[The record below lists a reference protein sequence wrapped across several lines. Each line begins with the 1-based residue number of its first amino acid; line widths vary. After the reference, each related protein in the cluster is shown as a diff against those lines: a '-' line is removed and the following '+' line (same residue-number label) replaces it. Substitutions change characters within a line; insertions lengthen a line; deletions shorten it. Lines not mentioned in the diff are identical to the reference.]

1 MKTNFEPFPILET
14 SRLVLRKFTEK
25 DALDLFEIRSN
36 PEMLDFTDGKV
47 DEFIDDTIRFI
58 KIINNGIDKEKWINF
73 AIVYKPNKK
82 LIGSI
87 NLWNFDYKLKKAEV
101 GYALNPLYQKRGLMT
116 EALEAVV
123 KYGFE
128 EMGLDLI
135 EIWTDHRNT
144 SSIKLAE
151 RVGFKYIKTELEQG
165 YYKKQ
170 TFKMLVYQ
178 LRRTEV

>member
-87 NLWNFDYKLKKAEV
+87 NLWNFEDRKSTR
-101 GYALNPLYQKRGLMT
+101 LN
-116 EALEAVV
+116 
-123 KYGFE
+123 
-128 EMGLDLI
+128 
-135 EIWTDHRNT
+135 
-144 SSIKLAE
+144 SS
-151 RVGFKYIKTELEQG
+151 
-165 YYKKQ
+165 
-170 TFKMLVYQ
+170 
-178 LRRTEV
+178 